1 MDATETALIRRCQA
15 GEKEAFEPIVRKYAG
30 RAAGA
35 AAVLLGCPHDALDA
49 SQEAF
54 VRAWRHIKR
63 FDASRPFYP
72 WYATILRNI
81 CRTRIRRRARRRT
94 VPLADGHASPASD
107 GNPVLLAEET
117 ERRRRLFDA
126 ILTLKPAFREIIL
139 LKHFH
144 EMSYKEMADALDIP
158 IGTVMS
164 RLHHARRA
172 LREALGGS
180 PDGTP
185 ARSTAGAAG
194 GETNAAGGTQSD
206 SPDEDGS

>member
-1 MDATETALIRRCQA
+1 MDQAEAALIRRCQA

-54 VRAWRHIKR
+54 VRAWRHIER
-63 FDASRPFYP
+63 FDTDCPFYP
-72 WYATILRNI
+72 WYAAILRNI
-81 CRTRIRRRARRRT
+81 CRTRLRRRARRRT
-94 VPLADGHASPASD
+94 VPLPDGHASPSPNGD
-107 GNPVLLAEET
+107 PVVLAEQN
-117 ERRRRLFDA
+117 ERRKRIFQA

-144 EMSYKEMADALDIP
+144 DMAYKEMAEALDIP

-164 RLHHARRA
+164 RLHHARQA
-172 LREALGGS
+172 LREALG
-180 PDGTP
+180 
-185 ARSTAGAAG
+185 
-194 GETNAAGGTQSD
+194 
-206 SPDEDGS
+206 EDGS